1 MTKPTIINSE
11 QSLDAYIEHIKSQ
24 YDNHKYLKVVVS
36 TGKQR
41 SITQNAALHKYFT
54 LLADELNAGGF
65 DMRKMLKQDI
75 DIPWT
80 MESVKDHLWRPLQE
94 VIVKEKSTA
103 KVERADYSKIY
114 DVLSRHLSQKL
125 GVFVPWPSVEVMN
138 ERT

>member
-11 QSLDAYIEHIKSQ
+11 QSLNAYIEHIKSQ
-24 YDNHKYLKVVVS
+24 YDKHKYLKVVVS

-80 MESVKDHLWRPLQE
+80 MESVKEHLWRPLQE

-114 DVLSRHLSQKL
+114 DVWSRHLSQKL